1 MPRTKESIIHQQA
14 LVVMGFFSGFAFTAL
29 VLIMQSPTAFRVAVG
44 PVSGEMYFEA
54 LTTAIAVVA
63 SVCIFGVLAAMEVAA
78 GLADSGS
85 LVDKFGFACFL
96 LGVLGFV
103 AVLPLL
109 LVPFTEIGSA
119 ILVGLE
125 IVLLLVYFLSPSGAS
140 SKR

>member
-1 MPRTKESIIHQQA
+1 MPRAKESVIHQQA

-44 PVSGEMYFEA
+44 PLSGEEYFEA
-54 LTTAIAVVA
+54 LTTAIAVVG

-78 GLADSGS
+78 GLAEAASS
-85 LVDKFGFACFL
+85 VDKFGFACFL
-96 LGVLGFV
+96 VGLFGLVC
-103 AVLPLL
+103 VLPLL
-109 LVPFTEIGSA
+109 LIPFTRIGAA

-125 IVLLLVYFLSPSGAS
+125 IVLLVIYFVSPSDAR